1 MSDQISKRDGFGI
14 GEAGRVPAS
23 DPLAEAEAERL
34 QPTRRR
40 VRAGQVFMRC
50 RRCGQTGYTG
60 EYPFSTYPDSG
71 RCDDCL

>member
-23 DPLAEAEAERL
+23 DPVAEAEAERL
-34 QPTRRR
+34 QPTARR
-40 VRAGQVFMRC
+40 VRAGQVFMKC

-60 EYPFSTYPDSG
+60 EYPFSTYPAG
-71 RCDDCL
+71 GVCDDCL